1 MNKDILQEK
10 KAQLEEQ
17 IKQLQ
22 AQHNQLLGAIAMIDN
37 LINEIKEEPKEDE
50 DANTGSDK

>member
-22 AQHNQLLGAIAMIDN
+22 AQHNQLLGAIAMVDN